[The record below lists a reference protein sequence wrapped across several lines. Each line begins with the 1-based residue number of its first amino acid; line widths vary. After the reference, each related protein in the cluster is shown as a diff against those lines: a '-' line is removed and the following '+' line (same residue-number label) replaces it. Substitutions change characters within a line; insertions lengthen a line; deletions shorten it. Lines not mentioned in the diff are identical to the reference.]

1 MYEFASSANLV
12 IQGCMLA
19 VLIGVFYNLMISTKA
34 YGGIVGKSI
43 RLIGIGILFFSLSAI
58 ERALVNFSII
68 QATIQSGVIQDA
80 MSLLGLVFLG
90 LGFSKL
96 ATGTKT
102 SKA

>member
-1 MYEFASSANLV
+1 MYEFASSANMI
-12 IQGCMLA
+12 IQGCIVA
-19 VLIGVFYNLMISTKA
+19 VIIGVFYNLMISTQA

-68 QATIQSGVIQDA
+68 HSTFQTGLIQDIL
-80 MSLLGLVFLG
+80 SLLGLVFLG

-96 ATGTKT
+96 ASGTK
-102 SKA
+102 A